1 MIAVIAAPVIEEI
14 LFRGIVL
21 RSIRKFAP
29 AWGAILISSVLFGVY
44 HLNIVQAVYATL
56 MGIAAGILYEKKR
69 NLLFPILVHFANNLI
84 TMLQGFAPSE
94 VNELI
99 SIFILIMIAPAG
111 YIVCRSL
118 RTGQKE
124 QIACKGFIQCI
135 TCRGCCTSSI
145 KRPGYLAKR
154 LFTTLVFLLNVNSA
168 E

>member
-1 MIAVIAAPVIEEI
+1 MNAGAENIAGGNAFGTFMIAVIAAPVVEEI

-21 RSIRKFAP
+21 RSIRKFSPVWAS
-29 AWGAILISSVLFGVY
+29 ILISSVLFGVY
-44 HLNIVQAVYATL
+44 HLNIVQAAYATF

-111 YIVCRSL
+111 YVICRSL
-118 RTGQKE
+118 RQG
-124 QIACKGFIQCI
+124 
-135 TCRGCCTSSI
+135 
-145 KRPGYLAKR
+145 KRAD
-154 LFTTLVFLLNVNSA
+154 SM
-168 E
+168 